1 MGTTFS
7 IQFIIGVT
15 ICSTGVINI
24 AIMEEVEDDITKTSW
39 IGSTLVGT
47 YTSLG
52 PIAGVV
58 QQKVGARITAMA
70 GGLLMLLGM
79 SVASFCQTII
89 GLLLTSGLLAGVGLG
104 LGVNVIGVIPGQY
117 FRKRRPAAYG
127 ICMAGCGAGLFVGC
141 PLSQYLLHYYK
152 LHGTLLI
159 MGGIGFNMCVAGA
172 LLRPAHLVRPCPL
185 VDAKGLQT
193 QECVVLKTSENDD
206 TTVMS
211 QADERSFCLVNMKTT
226 EFSQVRQYVATQLHE
241 MDSRNEAE
249 QIQKRLCSNWRRLR
263 KRFDIFRQYS
273 FWMYCLSIML
283 WSLGEAAWIF
293 HLPNYAEHKG
303 RSPAEAASLLTAM
316 GAGSMF
322 SRVFAGIAAS
332 DSNIDAVVLQVG
344 LSGLAG
350 IISFLFTVGPFTYGS
365 LLARSYFYGTY
376 SHGINS
382 LIGPIIINLLGVP
395 HVAVAYG
402 IVCFFCG
409 LGNLLGPPIASILY
423 KCSGIYEYTYVFA
436 GACLVLSSISTALTK
451 MC

>member
-1 MGTTFS
+1 MAYTSDIDHGYAWVALMATFS

-47 YTSLG
+47 FTLLGSTLVGTYTLLG

-89 GLLLTSGLLAGVGLG
+89 GLLLTYGLLAG
-104 LGVNVIGVIPGQY
+104 
-117 FRKRRPAAYG
+117 
-127 ICMAGCGAGLFVGC
+127 
-141 PLSQYLLHYYK
+141 
-152 LHGTLLI
+152 
-159 MGGIGFNMCVAGA
+159 
-172 LLRPAHLVRPCPL
+172 
-185 VDAKGLQT
+185 
-193 QECVVLKTSENDD
+193 E
-206 TTVMS
+206 
-211 QADERSFCLVNMKTT
+211 
-226 EFSQVRQYVATQLHE
+226 AT
-241 MDSRNEAE
+241 
-249 QIQKRLCSNWRRLR
+249 
-263 KRFDIFRQYS
+263 
-273 FWMYCLSIML
+273 
-283 WSLGEAAWIF
+283 WIF

-350 IISFLFTVGPFTYGS
+350 IISFLFTVGQSSYGS

-376 SHGINS
+376 SQGINS
-382 LIGPIIINLLGVP
+382 LIGPIIINLLGLP
-395 HVAVAYG
+395 HVPVAYG

-409 LGNLLGPPIASILY
+409 LGHLLGPPIASTLY

-436 GACLVLSSISTALTK
+436 GGKQYYPERCPLKKPTKNVKQVDKVFHDACMEGDMCQVKNILSEGKVDINGREGKYNRTPVMEAAYKGHVDVADLLVSKRCDLSLADTNNNNILHLACDGGDIATVEYILSQGIVDVNSEGY
-451 MC
+451 